1 MGTITS
7 LIKSSAKN
15 SMSQLKSYD
24 VKGKI
29 NSALDMSGIDFQ
41 IPDKIDVPDSVKN
54 FKPNFTVNELKL
66 PAGIDSGLSPI
77 AAKLA
82 SGIKL
87 PSEVGGVPLP
97 ELPDLSSVTSE
108 VNSFIS
114 GMGID
119 TNKLGIRS
127 VDEILKTPD
136 FSALKSVQSAAP
148 PTITELPDLTSSME
162 DFNIGDVQSQI
173 DDITGKM
180 PSMESIDISQYF

>member
-29 NSALDMSGIDFQ
+29 NSALDMSGIDLK
-41 IPDKIDVPDSVKN
+41 IPDKIDMPDTIKN

-87 PSEVGGVPLP
+87 PSEIGGVPLP

-127 VDEILKTPD
+127 VDEILKEPD
-136 FSALKSVQSAAP
+136 LSALKAVQFETPKVAD
-148 PTITELPDLTSSME
+148 IPDLTASME
-162 DFNIGDVQSQI
+162 GLNIGDVQKQI
-173 DDITGKM
+173 DEITGEM
-180 PSMESIDISQYF
+180 PGMESIDISQYF